1 MRIITHKAIDLYSAL
16 HPDAKLALDEWFVK
30 TEQSQWSCFAD
41 VKKTFNSADSVGNKR
56 YVFNIKGNSY
66 RVIALILFI
75 PKIVY
80 IRFIGAHSEYN
91 KIKDCSII

>member
-1 MRIITHKAIDLYSAL
+1 MRIITHKTIAQYSVL
-16 HPDAKLALDEWFVK
+16 NPNAKLALDEWYVK
-30 TEQSQWSCFAD
+30 TDESQWSCFSD
-41 VKKTFNSADSVGNKR
+41 VKQTFNSVSSVGNKR

-66 RVIALILFI
+66 RIIAMILFN

-80 IRFIGAHSEYN
+80 IRFIGTHSEYN

>member
-1 MRIITHKAIDLYSAL
+1 MRIITHRAIDLYSAL
-16 HPDAKLALDEWFVK
+16 HPDAKMALDEWYVK

-80 IRFIGAHSEYN
+80 IRFIGVHSEYN